1 MMVNEAL
8 DRLVKD
14 LDNQTAAVLQTL
26 PECKR
31 PTFALMGDIENS
43 PFLRAVKKKADF
55 FGLKYDIYPGD
66 TRRVFYVTPVI
77 YDREM
82 CEPSVLDKMAD
93 VDNAQH
99 DGMSCVSEAVYLL
112 LKRLDLIAYKDITI
126 IGRGHAVKGLA
137 QKLIDNDA
145 TVTVAHSKTKNILF
159 STNYKDVVIFATPK
173 LTSPLFYAVKDMV
186 IDLGNCIEYPDDF
199 KCDYVGNI
207 GKLTVSVLMS
217 RLVCGG

>member
-1 MMVNEAL
+1 MVDSVLN
-8 DRLVKD
+8 RLVKD

-31 PTFALMGDIENS
+31 PGFAIVGDVENS

-66 TRRVFYVTPVI
+66 SRRCFYYRPVV
-77 YDREM
+77 YDRET
-82 CEPSVLDKMAD
+82 CNPAILDKVAD
-93 VDNAQH
+93 LDNAQH
-99 DGMSCVSEAVYLL
+99 EGSSCVAEAVYLL

-137 QKLIDNDA
+137 EKLINGNA
-145 TVTVAHSKTKNILF
+145 TVTVAHSKTKNLL
-159 STNYKDVVIFATPK
+159 SATECRDVLIYATPT
-173 LTSPLFYAVKDMV
+173 LTSPVFYDSKSLV
-186 IDLGNCIEYPDDF
+186 IDIGNCVPDPDRF
-199 KCDYVGNI
+199 KCEYVNNI
-207 GKLTVSVLMS
+207 GILTVSVLMS